1 MCDLRELRHKE
12 YRVRMTIGGDKLEYT
27 SDISSP
33 ATFMLK
39 IKLLVN
45 SIISDEKMRARF
57 LTADLKDFV
66 LQTIMIER
74 KFVRIKAKNVPE
86 YTQ

>member
-1 MCDLRELRHKE
+1 
-12 YRVRMTIGGDKLEYT
+12 
-27 SDISSP
+27 
-33 ATFMLK
+33 
-39 IKLLVN
+39 
-45 SIISDEKMRARF
+45 MRARF